1 LRETVHRAFS
11 VKVRSRHCIGRLDRG
26 KLLARPGEAHKRRE
40 RVVCA
45 MKMHIE
51 IDMTPEEARKFL
63 GLPDV
68 TTLQDK
74 MLAEMEKR
82 MKAAIDV
89 NDPEAM
95 LKAWMPLGGQGF
107 EQFQRFLFD
116 SARRASGTAARKDA
130 DKTKG

>member
-1 LRETVHRAFS
+1 
-11 VKVRSRHCIGRLDRG
+11 
-26 KLLARPGEAHKRRE
+26 
-40 RVVCA
+40 
-45 MKMHIE
+45 MKMHNE
-51 IDMTPEEARKFL
+51 NDMTPDEARKFH

-68 TTLQDK
+68 TQLQDK

-82 MKAAIDV
+82 MKAAVDV

-107 EQFQRFLFD
+107 EQFQRFMFD
-116 SARRASGTAARKDA
+116 SARRATGASTRKES